1 MPLSRRCQPSPFRPK
16 CQVCIVKPKF
26 LLLEDHFESH
36 IEIILIWSFFR
47 STSLATTEY
56 PFTIPSPIVFL
67 HRNQDRWLSVS
78 KPPLKHSTPALSG
91 VGSLSHHSKAAG
103 TSCVINDD
111 NSISLYLGSLH
122 PQQLG
127 SSLSSSYL
135 YFNGRFSGRPRLFNV
150 KHHPIRGDC
159 SSPINVF
166 VCYKDSS
173 YYECNT

>member
-78 KPPLKHSTPALSG
+78 KPPLKHSTPALSA
-91 VGSLSHHSKAAG
+91 VGSLCHSKVVG
-103 TSCVINDD
+103 TSRVINDD

-122 PQQLG
+122 PQQPG
-127 SSLSSSYL
+127 SSLFSSHLYL
-135 YFNGRFSGRPRLFNV
+135 NGRFTGHPHLF
-150 KHHPIRGDC
+150 
-159 SSPINVF
+159 
-166 VCYKDSS
+166 
-173 YYECNT
+173 